1 MMTNKPGDT
10 KSGKLLGVQ
19 TAVVAALARL
29 IRRTCRLRV
38 NDRPGVLNGAVEGPF
53 IFVCWHNRLLF
64 FPTCAPHGM
73 RKRTRVLTSI
83 SRDGE
88 IAARYIRRFG
98 IESVR
103 GSSSRG
109 GFKALVQ
116 LKKALA
122 EGTHVFLT
130 PDGPRGPRYSV
141 QPGTVL
147 LARKAGAAVVPVCL
161 NASRYWELHG
171 WDRTQIAKPFAALE
185 LAIGDAISA
194 EQLAELPT
202 EEARS
207 RVRHGL
213 LEITRDRAEEQSPS
227 SA

>member
-1 MMTNKPGDT
+1 MTNKSRDPN
-10 KSGKLLGVQ
+10 SAKLVSVQ

-29 IRRTCRLRV
+29 IRSTCRLHV
-38 NDRPGVLNGAVEGPF
+38 SDRPGVLNGTGAGPF

-64 FPTCAPHGM
+64 FPSCAPRGL

-88 IAARYIRRFG
+88 SAARYIRQFG
-98 IESVR
+98 IESIR

-116 LKKALA
+116 LKRALSDGA
-122 EGTHVFLT
+122 HVFLT

-141 QPGTVL
+141 QPGPVL
-147 LARKAGAAVVPVCL
+147 LARKTGAAVVPVCL

-171 WDRTQIAKPFAALE
+171 WDRTQIAKPFSSLE
-185 LAIGDAISA
+185 LVIGDLISA
-194 EQLAELPT
+194 EQLVEPAI
-202 EEARS
+202 EEARN
-207 RVRHGL
+207 RVRQGL
-213 LEITRDRAEEQSPS
+213 LSITRDGAGDQSSS

>member
-1 MMTNKPGDT
+1 MTNNPGDT
-10 KSGKLLGVQ
+10 NSGRLLSVQ
-19 TAVVAALARL
+19 TAVVAAFARL
-29 IRRTCRLRV
+29 IRSTCRLRIS
-38 NDRPGVLNGAVEGPF
+38 DRPGVLNGAAAGPF

-64 FPTCAPHGM
+64 FPPCAPRGM

-88 IAARYIRRFG
+88 SAARYIRHFG
-98 IESVR
+98 IESIR

-116 LKKALA
+116 LKRSLS

-130 PDGPRGPRYSV
+130 PDGPRGPRYCV

-147 LARKAGAAVVPVCL
+147 LARKSGAAVAPVCL
-161 NASRYWELHG
+161 NASRYWELNG
-171 WDRTQIAKPFAALE
+171 WDRTQIAKPFSTLE
-185 LAIGDAISA
+185 LAIGDLIPA
-194 EQLAELPT
+194 EQLLELSVD
-202 EEARS
+202 EARNRVS
-207 RVRHGL
+207 RGL
-213 LEITRDRAEEQSPS
+213 LSITRDCAGEQSSS

>member
-1 MMTNKPGDT
+1 MKNKHRSA
-10 KSGKLLGVQ
+10 KSARLLGVQ
-19 TAVVAALARL
+19 TAAVATLARQ
-29 IRRTCRLRV
+29 IRSTCRLRAA
-38 NDRPGVLNGAVEGPF
+38 DRAGVLEGTAAGPF

-64 FPTCAPHGM
+64 FPSCAPRIL

-88 IAARYIRRFG
+88 VAARYIRWFG
-98 IESVR
+98 IESIR

-116 LKKALA
+116 LKRALA
-122 EGTHVFLT
+122 DGRHVFLT

-141 QPGTVL
+141 QPGAVL

-185 LAIGDAISA
+185 LAIGDSIPA
-194 EQLAELPT
+194 EQLAELST
-202 EEARS
+202 EEARN
-207 RVRHGL
+207 RVRQGL
-213 LEITRDRAEEQSPS
+213 LAITRDRAEEQSHS